1 MQPRTPEP
9 VTRRLCRAFA
19 VCACLLLA
27 SCATRHADETKQA
40 IDLPQFPTPPAD
52 GAIFHTGYSGGGLF
66 DNPTARNVGDTVTVI
81 LQEATTAQKSSQT
94 DTAKTTKDS
103 LAAPTVLGNQV
114 TIHGT
119 PILSGS
125 LNNANSFSGS
135 GDSKQSDSLVGD
147 ITVTVVRR
155 LQNGNLLVRGEKY
168 VDINQGSEFVR
179 LEGIVRPIDISPEN
193 TIPSSEVADARIA
206 YGEKGALNDA
216 NRPGLLSRF
225 FNSPWLPF

>member
-1 MQPRTPEP
+1 MQQP
-9 VTRRLCRAFA
+9 V
-19 VCACLLLA
+19 
-27 SCATRHADETKQA
+27 E
-40 IDLPQFPTPPAD
+40 LPQFAQPPAD
-52 GAIFHTGYSGGGLF
+52 GAIFHVGYSAVLF
-66 DNPTARNVGDTVTVI
+66 QNPTARNVGDTVTVI
-81 LQEATTAQKSSQT
+81 LQEATAATKSSQT

-103 LAAPTVLGNQV
+103 LAAPTVLGNSV

-125 LNNANSFSGS
+125 LDNANTFSGS

-147 ITVTVVRR
+147 ITATVVER
-155 LQNGNLLVRGEKY
+155 LQNGNLLVRGQKY

-179 LEGIVRPIDISPEN
+179 LEGIVRPIDISADN

-206 YGEKGALNDA
+206 YGEKGALADA

>member
-1 MQPRTPEP
+1 MN
-9 VTRRLCRAFA
+9 
-19 VCACLLLA
+19 
-27 SCATRHADETKQA
+27 
-40 IDLPQFPTPPAD
+40 LPKFPTPPAD
-52 GAIFHTGYSGGGLF
+52 GAIFHTGYSAGLF
-66 DNPTARNVGDTVTVI
+66 ENPTARNVGDTVTVV

-94 DTAKTTKDS
+94 DTAKTTKDALS
-103 LAAPTVLGNQV
+103 APTVLGMPV

-119 PILSGS
+119 AVLSGA
-125 LNNANSFSGS
+125 LNNANTFSGS

-147 ITVTVVRR
+147 ITVTVMKR
-155 LQNGNLLVRGEKY
+155 LENGNLLVRGEKY
-168 VDINQGSEFVR
+168 VDINQGSEYVR
-179 LEGIVRPIDISPEN
+179 LEGIIRPIDISPEN

>member
-1 MQPRTPEP
+1 MRG
-9 VTRRLCRAFA
+9 LLRALPA
-19 VCACLLLA
+19 LACLLLA
-27 SCATRHADETKQA
+27 ACATHPASEEKQA
-40 IDLPQFPTPPAD
+40 VELPQFPTPPAD
-52 GAIFHTGYSGGGLF
+52 GAIFHTGYSSGLF
-66 DNPTARNVGDTVTVI
+66 ENPTARNVGDTVTVI

-94 DTAKTTKDS
+94 DTAKTTKDALS
-103 LAAPTVLGNQV
+103 APTVLGMPV

-119 PILSGS
+119 AVLSGR
-125 LNNANSFSGS
+125 LDNANSFSGS

-147 ITVTVVRR
+147 ITVTVIRR
-155 LQNGNLLVRGEKY
+155 LQNGNLLVRGAKY

-179 LEGIVRPIDISPEN
+179 LEGIIRPIDISAEN

-206 YGEKGALNDA
+206 YGQKGALNDA

>member
-1 MQPRTPEP
+1 MPRL
-9 VTRRLCRAFA
+9 RRALSAL
-19 VCACLLLA
+19 ACLLLA
-27 SCATRHADETKQA
+27 ACATHRPATEQPLN
-40 IDLPQFPTPPAD
+40 LPQFTPPPAD
-52 GAIFHTGYSGGGLF
+52 GAIFHTGYSAALF
-66 DNPTARNVGDTVTVI
+66 ENPTARNVGDTVTVI
-81 LQEATTAQKSSQT
+81 LQESTAAQKTSQT

-103 LAAPTVLGNQV
+103 LSAPTLLGQNM
-114 TIHGT
+114 TIHGA
-119 PILSGS
+119 PVLSGS

-147 ITVTVVRR
+147 ITVTVVKR
-155 LQNGNLLVRGEKY
+155 LQNGNLLVQGQKY

-179 LEGIVRPIDISPEN
+179 LEGVIRPIDISAEN

-206 YGEKGALNDA
+206 YGQKGALNDA

>member
-1 MQPRTPEP
+1 M
-9 VTRRLCRAFA
+9 
-19 VCACLLLA
+19 LLA
-27 SCATRHADETKQA
+27 ACATRHADEANQP
-40 IDLPQFPTPPAD
+40 IDLPQFPAPPAD
-52 GAIFHTGYSGGGLF
+52 GAIFHTGYSAGLF

-81 LQEATTAQKSSQT
+81 LQEATSAQKSSQT

-103 LAAPTVLGNQV
+103 LAAPTVLGSPV

-119 PILSGS
+119 PVLSGS

-135 GDSKQSDSLVGD
+135 GDSKQSDSLVGA

-155 LQNGNLLVRGEKY
+155 LQNGNLLVRGAKY
-168 VDINQGSEFVR
+168 VDINQGSEYVR
-179 LEGIVRPIDISPEN
+179 LEGIIRPIDIAADN

-206 YGEKGALNDA
+206 YGQKGALNDA

>member
-1 MQPRTPEP
+1 MQPRTPDSRP
-9 VTRRLCRAFA
+9 RQLLRSLA
-19 VCACLLLA
+19 VFACLLLA
-27 SCATRHADETKQA
+27 ACASRRAIEERQA

-52 GAIFHTGYSGGGLF
+52 VAIFHTGYSAGLF
-66 DNPTARNVGDTVTVI
+66 DNTTARNVGDTVTVL

-135 GDSKQSDSLVGD
+135 GDSKQSDSLVGA
-147 ITVTVVRR
+147 ITVTVMKR
-155 LQNGNLLVRGEKY
+155 LQNGNLLVQGSKY
-168 VDINQGSEFVR
+168 VDINQGSEYVR
-179 LEGIVRPIDISPEN
+179 LEGIIRPIDISSDN
-193 TIPSSEVADARIA
+193 TIPSTEVADARIA
-206 YGEKGALNDA
+206 YGQKGALNDA
-216 NRPGLLSRF
+216 NRPGLLARF

>member
-1 MQPRTPEP
+1 MQPRTPESRLP
-9 VTRRLCRAFA
+9 RLCRALA
-19 VCACLLLA
+19 VCACLLLVA
-27 SCATRHADETKQA
+27 CATRYADQAKQA

-52 GAIFHTGYSGGGLF
+52 GAIFHTGYSPGLF

-81 LQEATTAQKSSQT
+81 LQESTAAQKSSQT

-125 LNNANSFSGS
+125 LDNANSFSGS

-147 ITVTVVRR
+147 VTVTVVKR
-155 LQNGNLLVRGEKY
+155 LQNGNLLVQGQKY
-168 VDINQGSEFVR
+168 VDINQGSEYVR
-179 LEGIVRPIDISPEN
+179 LEGIIRPIDIAADN
-193 TIPSSEVADARIA
+193 TIPSTEVADARIA
-206 YGEKGALNDA
+206 YGQKGALNDA